1 MSLTASLKTALSGV
15 KASQNAMSVVSE
27 NVNNV
32 KTEGYSRKV
41 YSQQTLILANGQSSG
56 VISNTNLRQVDE
68 QLRYQYRTESGTMQ
82 SSYVRSYYLDIIQAK
97 MGSPDSQTSVS
108 NRVNAIQT
116 AFESL
121 GVDADKLNARST
133 TVSAIDTA
141 LSQIQALSDQI
152 QAMRLE
158 IDQSLNELSKEASD
172 ILTQLDKLNDD
183 IVRTDAMNTT
193 SADNY
198 RDRRD
203 TLITRLSE
211 IMDIQTYERSTGE
224 TVILT
229 AGGKPLLD
237 KDAATVSHTPAAST
251 GSLINYS
258 SGGLTGVYAGK
269 YDITNEIG
277 SGEMYGLIQLRDTE
291 LQDMQIEMDELA
303 YQLTQSLNQVSNQ
316 GTNYPNMVY
325 EMTGTRTFINGGA
338 EQTLSISGGDVKII
352 LFGEDGKE
360 AYSTSLVGELDFSS
374 GTIEELT
381 QTVQD
386 WLQNAVDGP
395 NLTTSSVG
403 IDSDGHLKID
413 LGTSEYS
420 IAFRDETS
428 VLEGSDATQV
438 SIAFD
443 TDADGTADRTFT
455 GFSSFFGLNDLIVSS
470 GNESVYDSDIVSSA
484 SLIGIRGTT
493 TLHFSDTER
502 GLNFGSVDVSATDTI
517 KSIAE
522 KINSTMVDES
532 GNQTVRAEI
541 VKEGSGYRLRIIN
554 QDGYQMELT
563 ETTSALPNGGQSG
576 SVLERLGL
584 QTSHAGYASG
594 LSVRSDVMKT
604 PALLNTGKVQYSMES
619 GEYYLSETDNSLAND
634 YAALFT
640 ENVGFNAA
648 GSFSKVTN
656 TLSGYASSVVSG
668 LATRLSDAKATYSY
682 QSDLVST
689 LYKKEQ
695 DVSGVDLDEELS
707 MMLMYERT
715 YSAAAKVLSTTINLL
730 EILDNIV

>member
-158 IDQSLNELSKEASD
+158 IDQSLTELSKEASD

-360 AYSTSLVGELDFSS
+360 AYSASLVGELDFSS

-395 NLTTSSVG
+395 HLTTASVG

-413 LGTSEYS
+413 LGTSEYA

-443 TDADGTADRTFT
+443 ADADGTADRTFT
-455 GFSSFFGLNDLIVSS
+455 GFSSFFGLNDLIVSA

-502 GLNFGSVDVSATDTI
+502 GLNFGSVEVSATDTI

-522 KINSTMVDES
+522 KINATMVDES

-604 PALLNTGKVQYSMES
+604 PALLNTGKVQYSAES

-668 LATRLSDAKATYSY
+668 LATRLSDAKASYSY

>member
-56 VISNTNLRQVDE
+56 VLSNTNLRQVDE
-68 QLRYQYRTESGTMQ
+68 QLRYQYRTESGRMQ

-121 GVDADKLNARST
+121 GVDSDKLNARST

-158 IDQSLNELSKEASD
+158 IDQSLTELSKEATD
-172 ILTQLDKLNDD
+172 ILNQLDKLNDD

-193 SADNY
+193 TADNF

-211 IMDIQTYERSTGE
+211 IMDIQSYERSTGE

-258 SGGLTGVYAGK
+258 SGGITGVYAGK
-269 YDITNEIG
+269 YDITNEIT

-291 LQDMQIEMDELA
+291 LQDLQIEMDELA
-303 YQLTQSLNQVSNQ
+303 YQLTQSLNQVGNQ

-325 EMTGTRTFINGGA
+325 ELTGTRTFINGGKD
-338 EQTLSISGGDVKII
+338 QTLSISGGDVKII
-352 LFGEDGKE
+352 LFDEKGKE
-360 AYSTSLVGELDFSS
+360 AYSASLLGELDFSS

-395 NLTTSSVG
+395 HLTTASVG
-403 IDSDGHLKID
+403 IDLDGHLKID

-443 TDADGTADRTFT
+443 ADANGAADRTFT
-455 GFSSFFGLNDLIVSS
+455 GFSSFFGLNDLIISS
-470 GNESVYDSDIVSSA
+470 ANESVYDSDILSTG
-484 SLIGIRGTT
+484 SLVGIRGTT
-493 TLHFSDTER
+493 TLHFSDTEH
-502 GLNFGSVDVSATDTI
+502 GLNFGSIEVSATDTI

-522 KINSTMVDES
+522 KINATMVDES

-584 QTSHAGYASG
+584 RTSHAGYAAG

-604 PALLNTGKVQYSMES
+604 PALLNTGKVQYSAES

-640 ENVGFNAA
+640 GNIGFNAA
-648 GSFSKVTN
+648 GSFAKVSN

-668 LATRLSDAKATYSY
+668 LATRLSDAKASYSY

-689 LYKKEQ
+689 LYEKEQ

-730 EILDNIV
+730 EILDNLV

>member
-68 QLRYQYRTESGTMQ
+68 QLRYQYRTESGRMQ

-141 LSQIQALSDQI
+141 LAQIQALSDQI

-158 IDQSLNELSKEASD
+158 IDQSLTELSKEATD

-193 SADNY
+193 TADNF

-211 IMDIQTYERSTGE
+211 IMDIQSYERSTGE

-237 KDAATVSHTPAAST
+237 KDAATVSHTPAASA

-258 SGGLTGVYAGK
+258 SGGITGVYAGK

-291 LQDMQIEMDELA
+291 LQDLQIEMDELA
-303 YQLTQSLNQVSNQ
+303 YQLTQSLNQVGNQ

-325 EMTGTRTFINGGA
+325 ELTGTRTFINGGKD
-338 EQTLSISGGDVKII
+338 QTMSISGGDVKII
-352 LFGEDGKE
+352 LFDESGKE
-360 AYSTSLVGELDFSS
+360 AYSASLLGELDFSS

-395 NLTTSSVG
+395 HLTTASVG
-403 IDSDGHLKID
+403 INLDGHLKID

-428 VLEGSDATQV
+428 VLEGSDAAQV

-443 TDADGTADRTFT
+443 ADADGTADRTFT
-455 GFSSFFGLNDLIVSS
+455 GFSSFFGLNDLIISS
-470 GNESVYDSDIVSSA
+470 ASESVYDSDILSA
-484 SLIGIRGTT
+484 GSLVGIRGTT
-493 TLHFSDTER
+493 TLHFSDTEH
-502 GLNFGSVDVSATDTI
+502 GLNFGSVEVSATDTI
-517 KSIAE
+517 KSIAD
-522 KINSTMVDES
+522 KINAAMVDES

-584 QTSHAGYASG
+584 QTSHAGYAAG

-640 ENVGFNAA
+640 GSIGFNAA
-648 GSFSKVTN
+648 GSFAKVSN

-689 LYKKEQ
+689 LYEKEQ

-730 EILDNIV
+730 EILDNLV

>member
-68 QLRYQYRTESGTMQ
+68 QLRYQYRTESGRMQ

-121 GVDADKLNARST
+121 GVDSDKLNARST

-158 IDQSLNELSKEASD
+158 IDQSLTELSKEATD

-193 SADNY
+193 TADNF

-211 IMDIQTYERSTGE
+211 IMDIQSYERSTGE

-258 SGGLTGVYAGK
+258 SGGITGVYAGK

-291 LQDMQIEMDELA
+291 LQDLQIEMDELA
-303 YQLTQSLNQVSNQ
+303 YQLTQSLNQVGNQ

-325 EMTGTRTFINGGA
+325 ELTGTRTFINGGKD
-338 EQTLSISGGDVKII
+338 QTMTISGGDVKII
-352 LFGEDGKE
+352 LFNEKGKE
-360 AYSTSLVGELDFSS
+360 AYSASLLGELDFSS
-374 GTIEELT
+374 GTIEEMT

-395 NLTTSSVG
+395 HLTTASVG
-403 IDSDGHLKID
+403 IDLDGHLKID

-443 TDADGTADRTFT
+443 ADANGTADRTFT
-455 GFSSFFGLNDLIVSS
+455 GFSSFFGLNDLIISS
-470 GNESVYDSDIVSSA
+470 ANESVYDSDILSTG
-484 SLIGIRGTT
+484 SLVGIRGTT
-493 TLHFSDTER
+493 TLHFSDTEH
-502 GLNFGSVDVSATDTI
+502 GLNFGSIEVSATDTI

-522 KINSTMVDES
+522 KINATMVDES

-584 QTSHAGYASG
+584 RTSHAGYAAG

-604 PALLNTGKVQYSMES
+604 PALLNTGKVQYSTES

-640 ENVGFNAA
+640 GNIGFNAA
-648 GSFSKVTN
+648 GSFAKVSN

-668 LATRLSDAKATYSY
+668 LATRLSDAKASYSY

-689 LYKKEQ
+689 LYEKEQ

-730 EILDNIV
+730 EILDNLV

>member
-68 QLRYQYRTESGTMQ
+68 QLRYQYRIESGTMQ

-97 MGSPDSQTSVS
+97 MGKPDSQTSVS

-121 GVDADKLNARST
+121 GVDSDKLNARST

-158 IDQSLNELSKEASD
+158 IDQSLNELSKEATD

-237 KDAATVSHTPAAST
+237 KDAATVSHSPAAST

-258 SGGLTGVYAGK
+258 SGGITGIYAGK

-303 YQLTQSLNQVSNQ
+303 YQLTKSLNQVGNR

-325 EMTGTRTFINGGA
+325 ELTGTRTFINGGKD
-338 EQTLSISGGDVKII
+338 QTMSLSGGDVKII
-352 LFGEDGKE
+352 LFDENGKE
-360 AYSTSLVGELDFSS
+360 AYSVSLVGELDFSS

-395 NLTTSSVG
+395 HLTTSSVG
-403 IDSDGHLKID
+403 IDLDGHLKID
-413 LGTSEYS
+413 LGTGEYS

-443 TDADGTADRTFT
+443 ADANGTADRTFA
-455 GFSSFFGLNDLIVSS
+455 GFSSFFGLNDLIISS
-470 GNESVYDSDIVSSA
+470 ANESVYDSDIVSA
-484 SLIGIRGTT
+484 GSLIGIRGTT
-493 TLHFSDTER
+493 TLHFSDTQH

-563 ETTSALPNGGQSG
+563 ETTQALPNGGQSG

-584 QTSHAGYASG
+584 QTSHAGYAAG
-594 LSVRSDVMKT
+594 LSIRSDVAKT

-619 GEYYLSETDNSLAND
+619 GEYYLSETDNSLSND

-640 ENVGFNAA
+640 GNIGFNAA
-648 GSFSKVTN
+648 GSFSKVSS

-668 LATRLSDAKATYSY
+668 LATRLSDAKASYSY

-695 DVSGVDLDEELS
+695 EVSGVDLDEELS

>member
-158 IDQSLNELSKEASD
+158 IDQSLTELSKEASD

-360 AYSTSLVGELDFSS
+360 AYSASLVGELDFSS

-395 NLTTSSVG
+395 HLTTASVG

-443 TDADGTADRTFT
+443 ADADGTADRTFT
-455 GFSSFFGLNDLIVSS
+455 GFSSFFGLNDLIVSA

-502 GLNFGSVDVSATDTI
+502 GLNFGSVEVSATDTI

-522 KINSTMVDES
+522 KINATMVDES

-604 PALLNTGKVQYSMES
+604 PALLNTGKVQYSAES

-668 LATRLSDAKATYSY
+668 LATRLSDAKASYSY

>member
-82 SSYVRSYYLDIIQAK
+82 SAYVRSYYLDIIQAK

-121 GVDADKLNARST
+121 GVDSDKLNARST

-158 IDQSLNELSKEASD
+158 IDQSLSELSKEATD
-172 ILTQLDKLNDD
+172 ILNQLDKLNDD

-193 SADNY
+193 TADNF

-211 IMDIQTYERSTGE
+211 IMDIQSYERSTGE

-258 SGGLTGVYAGK
+258 SGGITGVYAGK

-291 LQDMQIEMDELA
+291 LQDLQIEMDELA
-303 YQLTQSLNQVSNQ
+303 YQLTKSLNQVSNQ

-325 EMTGTRTFINGGA
+325 ELTGTRTFINGGKD
-338 EQTLSISGGDVKII
+338 QTMTISGGDVKII
-352 LFGEDGKE
+352 LFDEKGKE
-360 AYSTSLVGELDFSS
+360 AYSVSLVGELDFSS
-374 GTIEELT
+374 GTIEEMT
-381 QTVQD
+381 EKVQD

-395 NLTTSSVG
+395 HLTTASVG
-403 IDSDGHLKID
+403 VDLDGHLKID

-443 TDADGTADRTFT
+443 ADANGTADRTFT
-455 GFSSFFGLNDLIVSS
+455 GFSSFFGLNDLIISS
-470 GNESVYDSDIVSSA
+470 GNESVYDSDILSTG
-484 SLIGIRGTT
+484 SLVGIRGTT
-493 TLHFSDTER
+493 TLHFSDTEH
-502 GLNFGSVDVSATDTI
+502 GLNFGSVEVSATDTI

-522 KINSTMVDES
+522 KINATMVDES

-554 QDGYQMELT
+554 QNGYQMELT

-584 QTSHAGYASG
+584 QTSHAGYAAG

-604 PALLNTGKVQYSMES
+604 PALLNTGKVQYSTES

-640 ENVGFNAA
+640 GNIGFNAA
-648 GSFSKVTN
+648 GSFSKVSN

-668 LATRLSDAKATYSY
+668 LATRLSDAKASYSY

-689 LYKKEQ
+689 LYEKEQ

-730 EILDNIV
+730 EILDNLV